1 MNNNLRAAILG
12 GVIGTTI
19 MTTVMSAT
27 PLLGLVDIFPPVMLA
42 ELLEMPVI
50 IGGMLHFVIGIVLA
64 IIYTF
69 LFAPSIKIENL
80 FVKGA
85 VFGLLVFVF
94 AQIALGRMGAI
105 VDVEGPKVLMGMIS
119 LFADVIFGMVVA
131 KSIGD
136 YIEVL
141 NPAV

>member
-1 MNNNLRAAILG
+1 MVG
-12 GVIGTTI
+12 GLIGTTI
-19 MTTVMSAT
+19 MTTVMSAS
-27 PLLGLVDIFPPVMLA
+27 PLMGLVDIFPPLMLA
-42 ELLEMPVI
+42 EMLEMPII

-64 IIYTF
+64 MVYTF
-69 LFAPSIKIENL
+69 VFAPSVKIENL

-105 VDVEGPKVLMGMIS
+105 VDIEGSKVLMAMIS
-119 LFADVIFGMVVA
+119 LLADVVFGMVVA

-136 YIEVL
+136 YTEVL

>member
-1 MNNNLRAAILG
+1 MVG
-12 GVIGTTI
+12 GLIGTTI
-19 MTTVMSAT
+19 MTTVMSAS
-27 PLLGLVDIFPPVMLA
+27 PLMGLVDIFPPLMLA
-42 ELLEMPVI
+42 EMLEMPII

-64 IIYTF
+64 MVYTF
-69 LFAPSIKIENL
+69 VFAPSVKIENL

-105 VDVEGPKVLMGMIS
+105 VDIEGSKVLMSMIS
-119 LFADVIFGMVVA
+119 LLADVVFGMVVA

-136 YIEVL
+136 YTEVL